1 VRVLEVEARAVL
13 EHVVADVENEEDG
26 IRRVAR
32 PPAGE
37 RPELVVG
44 RVAGDPRVQHLDPE
58 PILETRR
65 ERLLEVDLDRLHE
78 RIAEDE
84 DAASS
89 GGALVRARAIALP
102 EGVDDD
108 GPVQRVRARPT
119 HRDVGALAG
128 HERPPDDAVGAPER
142 RLAAAAAAAAADE
155 EERLGQHER
164 HRAAEEEE
172 AEMPEP
178 PAGAMCGASGDHAR

>member
-1 VRVLEVEARAVL
+1 MRVLEVEARAVL
-13 EHVVADVENEEDG
+13 EHVVADVEHEDDG

-32 PPAGE
+32 PSADE

-44 RVAGDPRVQHLDPE
+44 RVAGDPRVQYLDAE
-58 PILETRR
+58 PLLEARR
-65 ERLLEVDLDRLHE
+65 ERLLELDLDRLHE
-78 RIAEDE
+78 RIAEHE
-84 DAASS
+84 DALSP
-89 GGALVRARAIALP
+89 GGAPVRARAVALP

-142 RLAAAAAAAAADE
+142 RLTAAAAAASADE
-155 EERLGQHER
+155 EEPLGQHER
-164 HRAAEEEE
+164 DRAAEEEE
-172 AEMPEP
+172 AELPEP
-178 PAGAMCGASGDHAR
+178 PAVAMCGARDHVR